1 MFVSDN
7 YSVGDNGHLLAADY
21 DTVALA
27 KKFGTPLYV
36 MDEGMVRRNCALY
49 RDSINKF
56 YDGKGMALFASKA
69 LCCREMCRI
78 AADEGM
84 GLDVVSGGEIYTAV
98 TAGVDAKKLHFHG
111 NNKTCAEIEYALKVG
126 IGRFIADNVEELGN
140 INRLA
145 GESGSRASVLLRIK
159 PGIDAHTHKFV
170 QTGQIDSKFGFAL
183 ETGEAEEA
191 VIKASEFANIDLVG
205 AACHIGSQIFDIMP
219 FEKAAEVMIDF
230 MADMNEKYRVN
241 LQELD
246 LGGGF
251 GIKYVDGDDP
261 IEYDKYMEKVSVTVK
276 ERCKEHGM
284 ALPFIYLEPGRSIVG
299 EAGITLYTVGS
310 VKRIPDIRTY
320 VAVDGGMTDN
330 PRHSLYGAEYDAVIA
345 DRAGEPREEKVTIAG
360 RCCETDLLTEGVLI
374 QTPHPGDTL
383 AMFSTGAYNF
393 SMASNYN
400 RVPRPAMVMIK
411 DGRARVVVKRE
422 SYEDIV
428 RNDV

>member
-7 YSVGDNGHLLAADY
+7 YSVGENGHLLAAGY
-21 DTVALA
+21 DTITLA

-36 MDEGMVRRNCALY
+36 MDEELVRRNCALY

-56 YDGKGMALFASKA
+56 YGGNGMALFASKA

-78 AADEGM
+78 AVDEGM
-84 GLDVVSGGEIYTAV
+84 GLDVVSGGEIYTAIS
-98 TAGVDAKKLHFHG
+98 AGVDANKLHFHG
-111 NNKTCAEIEYALKVG
+111 NNKTAAEIEYALKVG
-126 IGRFIADNVEELGN
+126 VGRFIADNFEELET
-140 INRLA
+140 IDRLA
-145 GESGSRASVLLRIK
+145 GASGRKASILLRIK
-159 PGIDAHTHKFV
+159 PGIDAHTHEFIR
-170 QTGQIDSKFGFAL
+170 TGRIDSKFGFAL
-183 ETGEAEEA
+183 ETGEAAAA
-191 VIKASEFANIDLVG
+191 VKKSMSLDNVELLG
-205 AACHIGSQIFDIMP
+205 AACHIGSQIFEIEP

-230 MADMNEKYRVN
+230 MADMNVEYGICLR
-241 LQELD
+241 ELD

-251 GIKYVDGDDP
+251 GIKYVGSDDP
-261 IEYDKYMEKVSVTVK
+261 IAYDKYMEKVSETAK
-276 ERCKEHGM
+276 IRCAERGM
-284 ALPFIYLEPGRSIVG
+284 KLPYIYLEPGRSIVG

-310 VKRIPDIRTY
+310 VKQIPNVRTY

-330 PRHSLYGAEYDAVIA
+330 PRHSLYGAQYDAVIA
-345 DRAGEPREEKVTIAG
+345 DRAGESRTDKVTIAG
-360 RCCETDLLTEGVLI
+360 RCCETDLLTEGVEI

-411 DGRARVVVKRE
+411 DGRARIVVRRE